1 MARLA
6 PAGSE
11 CAGYAA
17 GAATVEEGLPTA
29 RIIPRSTRR
38 APGTRSRRMTGMIE
52 RLLLSAALLLGS
64 VSVAHAEV
72 TVSDAWIR
80 GTVPGQRATGAFMQL
95 RSSGDASLVAVATP
109 AAKAAEIHTMVQDN
123 GVMKMRAI
131 ASLPLP
137 AGKTV
142 EMGPGGYHVM
152 LLDLARPMK
161 EGEIVAVTL
170 TFADASGRTTTQQVQ
185 ATVRALN
192 AGPMKH

>member
-1 MARLA
+1 MPLEQSVARCSRRMDDMMARLIA
-6 PAGSE
+6 S
-11 CAGYAA
+11 AA
-17 GAATVEEGLPTA
+17 LTLAC
-29 RIIPRSTRR
+29 
-38 APGTRSRRMTGMIE
+38 
-52 RLLLSAALLLGS
+52 LSAA
-64 VSVAHAEV
+64 HADV

-109 AAKAAEIHTMVQDN
+109 AAKAAEIHNMVQDN

-131 ASLPLP
+131 AALPLP

-152 LLDLARPMK
+152 LLDIAKPMK
-161 EGEIVAVTL
+161 EGEMVPVTL
-170 TFADASGRTTTQQVQ
+170 TFADPSGLTTTQQVL

-192 AGPMKH
+192 AGAMKH